1 VPGAAVR
8 KAYFLVMGVEMDRAL
23 DFYAEAFAASV
34 TMHTP

>member
-1 VPGAAVR
+1 M
-8 KAYFLVMGVEMDRAL
+8 VMGVEMDCAL